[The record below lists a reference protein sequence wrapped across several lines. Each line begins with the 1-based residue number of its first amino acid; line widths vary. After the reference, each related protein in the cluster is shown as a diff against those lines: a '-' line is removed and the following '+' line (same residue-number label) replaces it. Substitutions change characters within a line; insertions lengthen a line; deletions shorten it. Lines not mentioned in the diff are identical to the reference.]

1 MTMSKIIRIENINIG
16 DKNRVFTIAEI
27 GSNHNRS
34 KKTVKDLIR
43 YSAKAGFDA
52 VKFQIYDA
60 EEAFSKNET
69 TKNVKLSHLYGNKP
83 WWEIAKNKIL
93 MPREWFGEM
102 FDYVRKFKM
111 IPLSAIHREED
122 ILFLRQFGLSAIK
135 IASIDLNYYQ
145 LHEKLIKYK
154 LPTIISTGMGNI
166 EEIKKTIKFY
176 KNKKHN
182 KIILLHCNSL
192 YPPKNNQINLN
203 NIRFFK
209 EKLNVISGFSDH
221 TNDNYCAFASVVLGA
236 KVIEKHVTLNKKA
249 NGPDHHFAIE
259 PNEMKD
265 FIYGIRKIE
274 SSLGSYQRNLST
286 EELKSRKMIR
296 RSIVARRNIKKGEK
310 ISIDKIKFAR
320 PGTGISTEL
329 FFKVSKFK
337 AKKNISAETLISW
350 KMLTK

>member
-1 MTMSKIIRIENINIG
+1 MNKIIKIENRKIG
-16 DKNRVFTIAEI
+16 HNNPVFTIAEI

-43 YSAKAGFDA
+43 YSAQAGFDS

-60 EEAFSKNET
+60 EEAFSKKET
-69 TKNVKLSHLYGNKP
+69 TKDVKLSHLYGTKP
-83 WWEIAKNKIL
+83 WWKIAKNKIL

-111 IPLSAIHREED
+111 VPLSAIHREED
-122 ILFLRQFGLSAIK
+122 IIFLKKFGLSAIK

-145 LHEKLIKYK
+145 LHEKLIKHN
-154 LPTIISTGMGNI
+154 LPTIISTGMGNTD
-166 EEIKKTIKFY
+166 EIKKTIKFY
-176 KNKKHN
+176 KNRKHN

-192 YPPKNNQINLN
+192 YPPKDNQINLN
-203 NIRFFK
+203 NIKFFR
-209 EKLNVISGFSDH
+209 EKLKITCGYSDH

-236 KVIEKHVTLNKKA
+236 KVIEKHITLNKKTK
-249 NGPDHHFAIE
+249 GPDHHFAIE

-274 SSLGSYQRNLST
+274 TSLGSYQRNLSL

-296 RSIVARRNIKKGEK
+296 RSIVAKKLSK
-310 ISIDKIKFAR
+310 
-320 PGTGISTEL
+320 
-329 FFKVSKFK
+329 KV
-337 AKKNISAETLISW
+337 KK
-350 KMLTK
+350 